1 MLRIKAEP
9 ELQHVLQHMRMA
21 IDQLAD
27 GFPEAAKMEML
38 SIEGLV
44 QYDTLAEQE
53 SYSHGSLQSENEKGP
68 VPRETESPAQKQGKQ
83 A

>member
-9 ELQHVLQHMRMA
+9 ELQHVLQHIRMA
-21 IDQLAD
+21 IDSLAD

-38 SIEGLV
+38 QIEATI

-53 SYSHGSLQSENEKGP
+53 SFAKGHDD
-68 VPRETESPAQKQGKQ
+68 VSG
-83 A
+83 